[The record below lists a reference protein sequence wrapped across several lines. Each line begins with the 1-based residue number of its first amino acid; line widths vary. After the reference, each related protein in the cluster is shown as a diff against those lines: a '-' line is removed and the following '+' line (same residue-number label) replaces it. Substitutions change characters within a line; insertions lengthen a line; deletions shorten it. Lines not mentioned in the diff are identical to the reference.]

1 MVRSL
6 GKPWKLS
13 DYRITVNMLSIV
25 REPSSIKYLEQ
36 SQKAKKKKKKKKKL
50 QNEKRLFFLQH
61 DSSDPSKKQE
71 ILPLGNYLFKV
82 NHKRTRVISVYVGL
96 VSVLLTLRRFLPLG
110 IAY

>member
-1 MVRSL
+1 MVRSP

-25 REPSSIKYLEQ
+25 REPSSITYLEQ
-36 SQKAKKKKKKKKKL
+36 SQKVKKKKKKKL
-50 QNEKRLFFLQH
+50 QNEKCLFFLQH
-61 DSSDPSKKQE
+61 DSSDHSKKQE

-82 NHKRTRVISVYVGL
+82 NHKRTSVISVYVGL